1 LPNNLDQLLAS
12 PQFAEVVA
20 RLDALRL
27 LAQERAFPLTLVALT
42 IRNTTTNDEPL
53 PDEVQAR
60 LLKRAEKLIGHAVRS
75 RSEPDRYEDRLPDAV
90 FLVDGTFFLVLVN
103 APRQHYLKPL
113 GRIIAQLRDE
123 AAHAADTVL
132 FNYKG
137 SLSIASAA
145 WIPTAPVPTAV
156 LIGKVLEA
164 TVMVQAAPQPDTYQR
179 LGLLPSPHDEIHL
192 YEYPWDS
199 VT

>member
-123 AAHAADTVL
+123 AAHAADAVIDAASADHPASVETFL
-132 FNYKG
+132 AALDG
-137 SLSIASAA
+137 SGNPVVSYRDGTNSDPPRRYIQKPRAMAIGIASQ
-145 WIPTAPVPTAV
+145 TEST
-156 LIGKVLEA
+156 LSG
-164 TVMVQAAPQPDTYQR
+164 
-179 LGLLPSPHDEIHL
+179 
-192 YEYPWDS
+192 
-199 VT
+199 